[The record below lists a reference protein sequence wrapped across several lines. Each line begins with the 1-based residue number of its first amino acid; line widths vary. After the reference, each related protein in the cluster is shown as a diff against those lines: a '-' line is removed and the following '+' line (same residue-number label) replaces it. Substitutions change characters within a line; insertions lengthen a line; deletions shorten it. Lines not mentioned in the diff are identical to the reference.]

1 MSFDAS
7 QVYQPAED
15 TFLLIRAALAEVKPE
30 DSVIEI
36 GTGSGAVAGAVQKVA
51 PKTLGVDINP
61 HAVSHAREVNGV
73 DAIRSDLFSAVCGKF
88 DLILFNAPYLPTLP
102 EERID
107 DWLEYALDGGVSGR
121 DVIERFLP
129 DAVSHLTDSGRI
141 LLLISSLTGLSETI
155 ALCEACGCSAEVC
168 AEEEVEDCEML
179 YVLRIVPA
187 PVL

>member
-73 DAIRSDLFSAVCGKF
+73 DAIRSDLFSAVCGRF

-121 DVIERFLP
+121 
-129 DAVSHLTDSGRI
+129 
-141 LLLISSLTGLSETI
+141 
-155 ALCEACGCSAEVC
+155 
-168 AEEEVEDCEML
+168 
-179 YVLRIVPA
+179 
-187 PVL
+187 

>member
-30 DSVIEI
+30 DSVVEI
-36 GTGSGAVAGAVQKVA
+36 GTGSGAVASAVQAVA
-51 PKTLGVDINP
+51 PKTIGVDINP
-61 HAVSHAREVNGV
+61 HAVAYARAVNGV
-73 DAIRSDLFSAVCGKF
+73 QTVRSDLFSALSGKF

-129 DAVSHLTDSGRI
+129 QAVSHLTDSGRI
-141 LLLISSLTGLSETI
+141 LLLISSLTGLSETES
-155 ALCEACGCSAEVC
+155 LCAEHGCSSAVC
-168 AEEEVEDCEML
+168 AEEEVEGGEML
-179 YVLRIVPA
+179 YVMKIVPNRR
-187 PVL
+187 

>member
-15 TFLLIRAALAEVKPE
+15 TFLLIRAALAEVKAS
-30 DSVIEI
+30 DVVVEI
-36 GTGSGAVAGAVQKVA
+36 GTGSGAVASAVQAVA

-61 HAVSHAREVNGV
+61 HAAAHARAVNGV
-73 DAIRSDLFSAVCGKF
+73 SAIRGDLFSALCGTF

-129 DAVSHLTDSGRI
+129 QAVSRLSEGGRI
-141 LLLISSLTGLSETI
+141 LLLISSLTGLTETV
-155 ALCEACGCSAEVC
+155 ALCERFGCTAAVC
-168 AEEEVEDCEML
+168 AEEAVEGAEML
-179 YVLRIVPA
+179 YVLRIVRA
-187 PVL
+187 L